1 MDLESIA
8 PESIEGG
15 PPPPH
20 RNSVFGRSIKRRKK
34 KPKSKER
41 ERREKR
47 ELTLTPSS
55 GEGSWP
61 RPKRKSL
68 KGIKGT
74 SFSKDE
80 AVEYS
85 KRWRKSLSGPVE
97 QELTRKGS
105 RQSLP
110 VGTMKK
116 LVSSVALGKVQ
127 VSEEFKDEAYKIG
140 FNVFNKTEDEL
151 VTHIDKM
158 VDCFSLISV
167 FKSRPTLHK
176 LVAGIRKNYK
186 SNPFHNFKH
195 AFGVAHM
202 AVVFILRDLSIARAL
217 GKSPTWLSL
226 RLAVLT
232 ANAPMQGR
240 GRS

>member
-20 RNSVFGRSIKRRKK
+20 RNSVFGRNIKRRRK

-41 ERREKR
+41 ERRENREKR
-47 ELTLTPSS
+47 ELAQAPST
-55 GEGSWP
+55 GEPSWP

-74 SFSKDE
+74 SLSLDE
-80 AVEYS
+80 AKAYN
-85 KRWRKSLSGPVE
+85 KQWRKSLSGAVE
-97 QELTRKGS
+97 EELKRKGS

-110 VGTMKK
+110 VGAMKE
-116 LVSSVALGKVQ
+116 LVSSLGSRKVQ
-127 VSEEFKDEAYKIG
+127 VPEQFKEEAYKIG
-140 FNVFNKTEDEL
+140 FNVFNKTDEEL
-151 VTHIDKM
+151 VHHIDKM
-158 VDCFSLISV
+158 VDCFSLSSV
-167 FKSRPTLHK
+167 FRERETLHR
-176 LVAGIRKNYK
+176 LVGGIRANYK

-202 AVVFILRDLSIARAL
+202 AVVFILRDLTIAKAL
-217 GKSPTWLSL
+217 GKSM
-226 RLAVLT
+226 
-232 ANAPMQGR
+232 NHFQIKEII
-240 GRS
+240 